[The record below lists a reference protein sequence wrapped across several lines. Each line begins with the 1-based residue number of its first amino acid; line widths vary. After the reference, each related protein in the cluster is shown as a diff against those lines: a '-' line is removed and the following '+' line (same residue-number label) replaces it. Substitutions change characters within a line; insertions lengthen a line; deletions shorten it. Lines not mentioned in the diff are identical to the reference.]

1 MSFDLVEVLLVVV
14 KDEPAVL
21 KPLYMLLKAL
31 KAVTIEEAFMN
42 VQQVR
47 SFHVFIAIVA
57 PWDDIESWVY
67 EKSKRSFLY
76 LVFFHLP

>member
-21 KPLYMLLKAL
+21 KPLYMLLKVL
-31 KAVTIEEAFMN
+31 EAVTIEQALMN

-57 PWDDIESWVY
+57 D
-67 EKSKRSFLY
+67 
-76 LVFFHLP
+76 

>member
-31 KAVTIEEAFMN
+31 EAVTIEEAFIN

-57 PWDDIESWVY
+57 
-67 EKSKRSFLY
+67 
-76 LVFFHLP
+76 H